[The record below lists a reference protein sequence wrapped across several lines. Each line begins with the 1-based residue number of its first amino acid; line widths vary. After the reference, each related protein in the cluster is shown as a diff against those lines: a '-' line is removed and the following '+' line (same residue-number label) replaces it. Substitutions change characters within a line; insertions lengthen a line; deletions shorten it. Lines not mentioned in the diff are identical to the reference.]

1 MSDPVELQSLVE
13 SHEYPFIVIGKDYRV
28 VAVNAAYSR
37 SFNVLRADV
46 LGQPCH
52 QVLHQRDRPCNEFGE
67 ECPYVQSLI
76 TEQPCSC
83 LHTHFDGDGCTRW
96 VRINTYPI
104 KTAGGQIYVGETLRE
119 IAARDGSR
127 ATDDLRPAGH
137 SLAFLQTMEQLEQA
151 AKTDAPVLLTGE
163 SGTGKELAA
172 DFIHRHSR
180 RRNHPY
186 VTVDCTAITDSLFES
201 ELFGHE
207 RGAFTG
213 SVGAKRGL
221 FEVADQ
227 GTVFLDEIG
236 EASQKMQAKLLRVLE
251 TGEFRRVGSNR
262 IISANLRFICATN
275 RPLWESVQAKE
286 FREDLYYRIACFH
299 VRIPNLR
306 DRLEDIPPLAAAL
319 LRQIGSRD
327 NRSYRIDDQALEVLL
342 SYHYPGNIRE
352 LRNILQVAIGEF
364 SCQVDGVV
372 TRDAISRALLS
383 CDGFRDQ
390 GRFTSTLAPDLQQH
404 SEECALG
411 PLFLGRP
418 TWSPAQGDGRKRKP
432 VYTPSIERIEA
443 HHIAQLLS
451 AHLGSRRRV
460 ATALGISERTLYR
473 KLSHYDLK

>member
-1 MSDPVELQSLVE
+1 MSDHVELQSLVD
-13 SHEYPFIVIGKDYRV
+13 SHENPFIVIGKDYRV
-28 VAVNAAYSR
+28 IAINAAYSR
-37 SFNVLRADV
+37 SFDVIRADV

-52 QVLHQRDRPCNEFGE
+52 QVLHQRDRPCKELGE
-67 ECPYVQSLI
+67 VCPYVQSLI
-76 TEQPCSC
+76 TQQPCSC
-83 LHTHFDGDGCTRW
+83 LHTHFDGEGCARW

-104 KTAGGQIYVGETLRE
+104 KTAGGHIYVGETLRE
-119 IAARDGSR
+119 IAAPDGSR
-127 ATDDLRPAGH
+127 ATDDLSPAGH

-151 AKTDAPVLLTGE
+151 AKSNAPVLLTGE
-163 SGTGKELAA
+163 TGTGKELAA

-186 VTVDCTAITDSLFES
+186 VAVDCTAITDSLFES

-213 SVGAKRGL
+213 SVEAKRGL
-221 FEVADQ
+221 LEVADQ

-275 RPLWESVQAKE
+275 RRLWKSVQAKE

-306 DRLEDIPPLAAAL
+306 DRLEDIPALAAAL
-319 LRQIGSRD
+319 LREIGSRD
-327 NRSYRIDDQALEVLL
+327 NRSYRIDDRALEVLL

-352 LRNILQVAIGEF
+352 LRNILQVAIGEI
-364 SCQVDGVV
+364 SCQVDGVI
-372 TRDAISRALLS
+372 TRDAISRALHS

-390 GRFTSTLAPDLQQH
+390 ETFPSTLAPDLQQH
-404 SEECALG
+404 SEELALG
-411 PLFLGRP
+411 PLFLDRS
-418 TWSPAQGDGRKRKP
+418 TRSRAQGEDRKRKP
-432 VYTPSIERIEA
+432 VYAPSLERIEA

-451 AHLGSRRRV
+451 AHHGNRRRV

-473 KLSHYDLK
+473 KLAQYDLK